1 MHYSISLSQ
10 QSRSESWRAVCPLM
24 LSTLIT
30 GCVQMVWIIAPRSL
44 PVQLQDRSRSRL
56 IFVIKFAVAYHLW
69 VDAEACPDGFCTSRW
84 SCDGDITNSS
94 MWHTDLT
101 LCHAVFSTWP
111 CSHPKQTDYLSQSH
125 RPAEIYEFF
134 QSVQPRDRTLN
145 KLMCFLPTSA
155 GLVFWVTTR

>member
-30 GCVQMVWIIAPRSL
+30 GCVQMVWIIGPRSL

-69 VDAEACPDGFCTSRW
+69 VDGEACPDGFCTSRW
-84 SCDGDITNSS
+84 SCDGDITITLVCGTLTSRSAMLFFLHDHARIQNKPIICHNAIARLRFMSS
-94 MWHTDLT
+94 
-101 LCHAVFSTWP
+101 FN
-111 CSHPKQTDYLSQSH
+111 LSSL
-125 RPAEIYEFF
+125 EIA
-134 QSVQPRDRTLN
+134 LWIN
-145 KLMCFLPTSA
+145 
-155 GLVFWVTTR
+155 